1 MASITLPRPS
11 RKGNLAN
18 IVAPIP
24 VNKNRANGC
33 RTRREKEKRKKI
45 RVSTEARTRDAIIQ
59 LCSPMGYMGDVAA
72 TKDSY
77 YIDTL
82 QLSSK

>member
-11 RKGNLAN
+11 QKGNLAN

-33 RTRREKEKRKKI
+33 RTRREKEKRKKNESEY
-45 RVSTEARTRDAIIQ
+45 RGTYPRDWNSAVLTYRLYDGLGGNKSNTIE
-59 LCSPMGYMGDVAA
+59 
-72 TKDSY
+72 
-77 YIDTL
+77 TL
-82 QLSSK
+82 